1 MGFTHCKAFKGNVT
15 MHKKIWKSQAEG
27 GGGFLYLLLKSER
40 DLRQSRCKIPPLDIT
55 RFMGITNKV
64 LFTYI
69 SKFL

>member
-1 MGFTHCKAFKGNVT
+1 
-15 MHKKIWKSQAEG
+15 MHKRMWRSQAEG
-27 GGGFLYLLLKSER
+27 EGGFLHLLLKSER
-40 DLRQSRCKIPPLDIT
+40 DLRQSRCKISPLDIT